1 VRHNPINY
9 IIEDDSFSLCDLSLE
24 STSMA
29 ATLQLSSFSENASR
43 LGMRI
48 QESFNEALTRDFG
61 SSTAALFD
69 GAEDKLI
76 DVRKQLDS
84 SSDKE
89 KMDALRRLI
98 AVRQVP
104 PLEQVIPPTH
114 HSPIR

>member
-1 VRHNPINY
+1 MFLVSGPSRQIGETSAQS
-9 IIEDDSFSLCDLSLE
+9 IDLITAILE
-24 STSMA
+24 LTAMSS
-29 ATLQLSSFSENASR
+29 TLQLSSFSENASR

-69 GAEDKLI
+69 GAEEKVTDI
-76 DVRKQLDS
+76 RKQLDS

-98 AVRQVP
+98 AV
-104 PLEQVIPPTH
+104 H
-114 HSPIR
+114 

>member
-1 VRHNPINY
+1 MRPINWSSWLNVW
-9 IIEDDSFSLCDLSLE
+9 IWNLTTIMS
-24 STSMA
+24 

-76 DVRKQLDS
+76 DIRKQLDS

-98 AVRQVP
+98 AV
-104 PLEQVIPPTH
+104 H
-114 HSPIR
+114 

>member
-1 VRHNPINY
+1 M
-9 IIEDDSFSLCDLSLE
+9 S
-24 STSMA
+24 

-69 GAEDKLI
+69 GAEDKLTDI
-76 DVRKQLDS
+76 RKQLDS

-98 AVRQVP
+98 AVRYVP
-104 PLEQVIPPTH
+104 PPAQAS
-114 HSPIR
+114 HSLLSR